1 MINNPTYKAKRQLS
15 IIVWIGVVLFTYWT
29 TETNAQTLP
38 VGFPALEE
46 YVRRMQQTGESDS
59 SVSLTVRPLFPLYA
73 LAWKK
78 SFSPEDENKRKYTYY
93 NFGKGTVAF
102 MPVVINSQYNSHH
115 PIGRNDGSLI
125 PNKGIQVKYNAGIF
139 ASYGKFS
146 VQYMPEY
153 LKAQNLYF
161 EEFDKRH
168 FEVIWGRKYR
178 WWNRIETPVR
188 FGDTEFTS
196 FYRGQTS
203 VRFTLKEFSAG
214 ISNESLWWGP
224 GKRNALLMSN
234 NAAPFL
240 HMTLNTV
247 KPVHTRIGS
256 FEGQLIGGKL
266 NNTIF
271 TPPDT
276 ATKIFFLSN
285 LYHPKRDSWRY
296 LSGMVITWQPK
307 WTPGLFV
314 GYSRVSQVY
323 HDEITRFVDLVPF
336 FNGRND
342 FNLDADLLRTT
353 NQQMSSA
360 FFRWVLPE
368 SKAELY
374 AEFGTNGN
382 SRSLREFLLRP
393 NLNRAFTVGVS
404 KIYSI
409 GTKGGIEIELETTQM
424 GQVVRSTIRNAE
436 SWYLHPHIRQG
447 YTNMGQVIGAGIGPG
462 SNVQYLG
469 VNWFRGVN
477 RIGIF
482 GERMVHNND
491 FFYFA
496 YEDSN
501 DWRRFW
507 TDLSTGILADW
518 RFADFMLSSKLMY
531 TRSWNYQWFLKQN
544 PGDPYFISG
553 KNVTNLHA
561 TINLAY
567 IIN

>member
-1 MINNPTYKAKRQLS
+1 MISYPSYRTKSQLV
-15 IIVWIGVVLFTYWT
+15 IRVWIGIILITCSSVVTI
-29 TETNAQTLP
+29 AQTLP
-38 VGFPALEE
+38 VGFPALED

-59 SVSLTVRPLFPLYA
+59 SVSLTVRPLFPLDA
-73 LAWKK
+73 LEWKK

-125 PNKGIQVKYNAGIF
+125 PNKGMQVRYNAGIF

-168 FEVIWGRKYR
+168 YEVIWGRKYR

-247 KPVHTRIGS
+247 KPVQTPIGS

-276 ATKIFFLSN
+276 ATKVFFLSN

-296 LSGMVITWQPK
+296 LSGMVLTWQPK

-323 HDEITRFVDLVPF
+323 HDEISRFADLIPF

-342 FNLDADLLRTT
+342 LNLDADLLRTA

-368 SKAELY
+368 SKAEIY

-382 SRSLREFLLRP
+382 SRSLREFMLRP

-409 GTKGGIEIELETTQM
+409 GNKGGIEIELETTQM

-462 SNVQYLG
+462 SNAQYLG
-469 VNWFRGVN
+469 INWFRGIN

-496 YEDSN
+496 YEDST

-518 RFADFMLSSKLMY
+518 RFAHFILSSKLMY
-531 TRSWNYQWFLKQN
+531 TRSWNYQWFLRQN

-553 KNVTNLHA
+553 KNVSNLHA